1 MCINPQ
7 KQPLELFYKK
17 SVLKNI
23 AIFTGKH
30 LCQNLFLNKVASL
43 RLLLKKR
50 LWHRCFP
57 VNFGKFFRTTFLKN
71 TSGRLH
77 LNSIFP
83 HQLFCKSIDEIIGC
97 WKRNDYSRRIL
108 EQPTS
113 MIDSLEQRTNF
124 SNMFLQKEPLEVFF
138 EKKLFWKILQYSQEN
153 TCAGASFLI
162 QL

>member
-30 LCQNLFLNKVASL
+30 LCQNLFLNKVTSL

-71 TSGRLH
+71 TSGRLL
-77 LNSIFP
+77 LNPIFP
-83 HQLFCKSIDEIIGC
+83 HQLFCKSIDEIICC
-97 WKRNDYSRRIL
+97 WKGNDYSRRTL

-113 MIDSLEQRTNF
+113 MIDSLEQKLYFQICFYRSSHLRCSLKKSCFEKFCNIHRKT
-124 SNMFLQKEPLEVFF
+124 LVLEPLF
-138 EKKLFWKILQYSQEN
+138 
-153 TCAGASFLI
+153 
-162 QL
+162 